1 MKIYNNILTNPFSDN
16 SHFHKLNSSYICPD
30 VIVKDSERVFTMG
43 NELYLDFRRT
53 LLIIGL
59 DDLTKKKINKI
70 LLKLSKDANDVE
82 AEKPRIAINDK
93 LVNKLRDAYD
103 RRPILSKKVFQGEWT
118 GIPECFVKK
127 DCKPYHNTKSLIL
140 DCISNDEVN
149 LSHHP
154 NVEAL
159 IVDFS
164 VAIRAQASVV
174 SPGTTFNDLSE
185 SVLQNKVKM
194 AESCDAQRID
204 IASDHY
210 TELSIKSPTRLDR
223 KSKDIGQQM
232 VFDGDTLIPDDKS
245 FLTDEN
251 NKSRLN
257 AFIIQNF
264 INSSV
269 WDKEFCCSNG
279 VKNVITNTGEK
290 EIYNPAM
297 MNSVLEEAD
306 NRIVCHIFDMV
317 QNHVSHISIRTADS
331 DVIVIILGFMQQLIE
346 IKHDI
351 TVLVDFKSSTP
362 RKIISLNTIF
372 SLLGSQICSS
382 LPFFSML
389 LLGQMQHVHSS
400 RSQKK
405 EWFKCLID
413 FPLKDHLTTIFQQL
427 TKCPNYEDV
436 TDAQPLLQQFLVFVY
451 LKNFETIDIDEL
463 RCNMFQ
469 NSSSKELRVLP
480 PSKDALQLHVFRSAY
495 QAGWI
500 WGNSMSQLT
509 PPLLES
515 WGWRLH
521 NGELKLRWK
530 SFDTGSDLM
539 KATTTCQCRTE
550 KCKACKCAKSK
561 IHCLKFCNCAR
572 KFGNI

>member
-1 MKIYNNILTNPFSDN
+1 MKVYNNILTNPFSDN

-30 VIVKDSERVFTMG
+30 VIVKDSKRVFTMG

-53 LLIIGL
+53 RLIIGL

-103 RRPILSKKVFQGEWT
+103 RRSILSKKVFQGEWT

-164 VAIRAQASVV
+164 VVIRAQASVV

-204 IASDHY
+204 NASDHY

-223 KSKDIGQQM
+223 KSKNIGQQM
-232 VFDGDTLIPDDKS
+232 VSDGDTLIPDDKS

-279 VKNVITNTGEK
+279 LKNVITNTGEK

-317 QNHVSHISIRTADS
+317 QNHNVSHISIRTADS

-351 TVLVDFKSSTP
+351 TVSVDFKSSTS

-372 SLLGSQICSS
+372 AQLGSQICSS
-382 LPFFSML
+382 LPFSHAFTGADATCSF
-389 LLGQMQHVHSS
+389 
-400 RSQKK
+400 
-405 EWFKCLID
+405 FKVSKRVVQVLDGFPIEGSPHYNIPAID
-413 FPLKDHLTTIFQQL
+413 
-427 TKCPNYEDV
+427 
-436 TDAQPLLQQFLVFVY
+436 
-451 LKNFETIDIDEL
+451 
-463 RCNMFQ
+463 
-469 NSSSKELRVLP
+469 
-480 PSKDALQLHVFRSAY
+480 
-495 QAGWI
+495 
-500 WGNSMSQLT
+500 
-509 PPLLES
+509 
-515 WGWRLH
+515 
-521 NGELKLRWK
+521 
-530 SFDTGSDLM
+530 
-539 KATTTCQCRTE
+539 
-550 KCKACKCAKSK
+550 
-561 IHCLKFCNCAR
+561 
-572 KFGNI
+572 